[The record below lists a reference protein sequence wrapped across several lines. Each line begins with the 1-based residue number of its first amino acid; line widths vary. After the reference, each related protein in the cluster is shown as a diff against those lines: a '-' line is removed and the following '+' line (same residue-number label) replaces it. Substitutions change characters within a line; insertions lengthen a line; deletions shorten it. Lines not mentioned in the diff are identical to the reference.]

1 MNSSKTSDC
10 ARKANGL
17 TLGDSRDGAI
27 SLGWEL
33 SQDTVAPVSEVRISS
48 DMECV
53 PVTADE
59 LKGRV
64 AVVTASTVQVLGY
77 SEYEQKFGTL
87 GVLPS
92 DDEFLTVRLVFGPA
106 TKSTTPNSSAAK
118 QQSGKQ
124 TKRKVYSPPPRP
136 ASLMQRGLLPKQTIG
151 QVLRAYTPVFNPID
165 DHARKVR
172 GYKVDVEED
181 NWEDIGVCFVDI
193 SVEDLTCAMLG
204 FAGARGNPTDVPDKI
219 IGAFEPLHDEKD
231 HAGLQKL
238 QRLVVIGRY
247 IYEGDVRK
255 DTMPA
260 LMRYLD
266 NIPSECFLRFTGDEK
281 VLDVNT
287 SLGML
292 RTLLE
297 PSSELCVELPEEVLP
312 VPALPTPTRR
322 QQAIAKLAEKEK
334 KEQQEVL
341 PVATHY
347 RAMPVVK
354 LVNLCPAKPSGGA
367 GNGKKDSEVK
377 KATTFKEDATILA
390 NEKGD
395 RMLDRNADR
404 SITTLS
410 SKDEKKLSPAKLD
423 AFAKSA
429 LLAQSRFLKAA
440 EKLPEKMILGCFGS
454 SVLETMQNEE
464 AYAEFLSGCTAA
476 NSPRDEI
483 YRVLCVIA
491 DKAWNKGLKTS
502 CAMFFRDMVLD
513 ASAFEVYLA
522 GVSDTAVRASRRAA
536 MESLRVLLPGYE
548 FCSSTVVASKTVTS
562 VAVEAPPVCEVLED
576 GFM

>member
-10 ARKANGL
+10 ARKVNGL
-17 TLGDSRDGAI
+17 TLGDSRDG
-27 SLGWEL
+27 S
-33 SQDTVAPVSEVRISS
+33 TPVAPVVVVSRDSS
-48 DMECV
+48 DMEHA
-53 PVTADE
+53 PTTADG
-59 LKGRV
+59 LKGCV
-64 AVVTASTVQVLGY
+64 AVVTASTVQVLGT

-118 QQSGKQ
+118 QQSGRQ
-124 TKRKVYSPPPRP
+124 TKRKVYSPLPRP
-136 ASLMQRGLLPKQTIG
+136 ASLMQHGLLPQRTIG

-181 NWEDIGVCFVDI
+181 NWEDFGVCFVDI
-193 SVEDLTCAMLG
+193 SVEDLTYAMLG
-204 FAGARGNPTDVPDKI
+204 FAGARGNPMDVPDKI
-219 IGAFEPLHDEKD
+219 ISAFKPLHDEKD
-231 HAGLQKL
+231 HVGLQKL

-247 IYEGDVRK
+247 IYEGDIRK
-255 DTMPA
+255 DAMPA
-260 LMRYLD
+260 FMSRCD
-266 NIPSECFLRFTGDEK
+266 NIPSECFLRFTGDDK

-297 PSSELCVELPEEVLP
+297 PSSELCFELPEEVLP
-312 VPALPTPTRR
+312 VPALPTLSRR
-322 QQAIAKLAEKEK
+322 QQATAKLAEKEK

-354 LVNLCPAKPSGGA
+354 LVNLYPAKPSGDA
-367 GNGKKDSEVK
+367 GNGKKNSENK
-377 KATTFKEDATILA
+377 KAASFKVDATILA
-390 NEKGD
+390 NEEGD
-395 RMLDRNADR
+395 RILDRNADR
-404 SITTLS
+404 SIITLS

-429 LLAQSRFLKAA
+429 LLAQSRFLKTA

-454 SVLETMQNEE
+454 SVLETMHNEE
-464 AYAEFLSGCTAA
+464 AYAVFLSGCTAA

-483 YRVLCVIA
+483 YKVLCLVA
-491 DKAWNKGLKTS
+491 NKAWSKGLKTS

-522 GVSDTAVRASRRAA
+522 GVSDTAVRASRCAA
-536 MESLRVLLPGYE
+536 MESLRALLPGYK
-548 FCSSTVVASKTVTS
+548 FCSSTVVESKTVTS
-562 VAVEAPPVCEVLED
+562 VAVEASPVDVELED